1 VPGPASLILASL
13 LLPNGRCCCS
23 MSCAATTLFLS
34 SCSAAMGVLL
44 VCFWDAGSEKCAA
57 GLHTDA
63 CLTMPLVLNTVLP
76 LLAAALLLCFSYL
89 PAQLSAAASCHAS
102 CTVFSL
108 ATPSRAL

>member
-1 VPGPASLILASL
+1 MQDPKSVQ
-13 LLPNGRCCCS
+13 
-23 MSCAATTLFLS
+23 
-34 SCSAAMGVLL
+34 L
-44 VCFWDAGSEKCAA
+44 VF
-57 GLHTDA
+57 TQMPV
-63 CLTMPLVLNTVLP
+63 LTMPLVLNTVLP